1 MSLQEMS
8 NDELMCETG
17 RRIAHMPRN
26 ERRLEMYEVVVEI
39 ERRLYLPK
47 QPYTIRYKFLPNDQ
61 DIQKLPGFT
70 VWGSSPLAACQAMVD
85 VNNWRGQN
93 MEFLVETE
101 ASGVCVTSKQLE

>member
-1 MSLQEMS
+1 MNLQEMS
-8 NDELMCETG
+8 TRTLMFHLMNLSTKVADGWADTVSE
-17 RRIAHMPRN
+17 IQ
-26 ERRLEMYEVVVEI
+26 RRLNQSCS
-39 ERRLYLPK
+39 PK
-47 QPYTIRYKFLPNDQ
+47 QPYTIHYKFMPNDQ